1 MEKDSNQLV
10 IEYMNQ
16 FATNTG
22 LYNNGRIPV
31 RYLWTDAFAV
41 CNYLELYKKTK
52 ESKYLD
58 LAQKLV
64 YQVHRVLGKYRKDQN
79 KKGWISGLDDK
90 TAENHPTIGGLRIG
104 KKLNERSSKDS
115 IDEELEW
122 EMDGQYYHYI
132 TKWIHSLNS
141 IAKVSN
147 SLNYIQWASELLKTA
162 HNAFTYTPSQG
173 APMRMYW
180 KMSIDLKRPLVRSM
194 GQHDPLDGFVTYKET
209 AVNATNFDTTKYELL
224 NFNKEINEIKLICG
238 GMDMRTTDPLGI
250 GGLLSDATRV
260 TQLMVKGSIKKTK
273 FLENILLSTLV
284 SLRSYLT
291 NNPTEYPVEYRLA
304 FRELGLSIGLNGL
317 KIIKNC
323 FDENPEIFTPDLKEI
338 LLRIMNFSNIAQ
350 TIEEFWIDTENQK
363 SMNWRDHQDINTVM
377 LATSLAPEGF
387 LRI

>member
-1 MEKDSNQLV
+1 MENNSNQLLMD
-10 IEYMNQ
+10 YMNQ
-16 FATNTG
+16 FAINTG
-22 LYNNGRIPV
+22 LYNNGRAPV

-41 CNYLELYKKTK
+41 CNYLELYKKTR

-58 LAQKLV
+58 LAEKLV
-64 YQVHRVLGKYRKDQN
+64 HQVHHVLGKYRTDQS

-90 TAENHPTIGGLRIG
+90 NAENHPTIGGLRIG
-104 KKLNERSSKDS
+104 KKFNERSKGDS

-147 SLNYIQWASELLKTA
+147 HVNYFIWASELLKTA
-162 HNAFTYTPSQG
+162 HKSFTYSPYPGT
-173 APMRMYW
+173 PMRMYW

-209 AVNATNFDTTKYELL
+209 AVTATNFEAIKYEDL
-224 NFNKEINEIKLICG
+224 NINKEINEIKLICN

-260 TQLMVKGSIKKTK
+260 TQLMVNGSIKQTK
-273 FLENILLSTLV
+273 FLENILMSTLV

-291 NNPTEYPVEYRLA
+291 NNPTEYPAEYRLA

-317 KIIKNC
+317 KIINKC
-323 FDENPEIFTPDLKEI
+323 FNEHPEIFTKDLNEI
-338 LLRIMNFSNIAQ
+338 LQRIINFSDIAQ
-350 TIEEFWIDTENQK
+350 TIEEFWIESENQK
-363 SMNWRDHQDINTVM
+363 SPSWRDHRDINTVM
-377 LATSLAPEGF
+377 LGTSLAPKGF